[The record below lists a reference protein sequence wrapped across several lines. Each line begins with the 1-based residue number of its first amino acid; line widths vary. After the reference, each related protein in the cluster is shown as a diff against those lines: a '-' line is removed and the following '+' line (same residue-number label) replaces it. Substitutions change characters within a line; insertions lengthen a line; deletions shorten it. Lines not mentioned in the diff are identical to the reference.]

1 MRPEEVLKTYYG
13 YDSFRPGQKDIVDA
27 VLSGRDVLAVMPTG
41 AGKSVCYQVP
51 AMCMEGITLVVS
63 PLISLMKDQ
72 VSSLVQAGIPAA
84 YLNSSLSQAQFQK
97 ALFNLQNGRY
107 KIIYV
112 APERLLTERFLECIS
127 HLKIAM
133 LAVDEAHCISQW
145 GNNFRPD
152 YLKIAEFIRLL
163 KTRPVISA
171 FTATATGQVRDD
183 IERILNLNNPFQLT
197 TGFDRPNLYFSVIET
212 KDKDTELLKLLRQ
225 YKKRSGIIYCSTR
238 AAVEEVTDLLISR
251 KYSAVRY
258 HAGLNEEERRR
269 NQDSFADDTARII
282 VATNAF
288 GMGIDKSNVSFVI
301 HYHMPM
307 SIEAY
312 YQEAGRAGR
321 DGEPADCILLYSPS
335 DVRLNRF
342 LIEHS
347 EPNPEYSEKMQE
359 EIRKRDLD
367 RLKKMSG
374 YAKTDHCLRE
384 YLLNYFGEKTKSYCG
399 NCSACQKNFT
409 EQDITVEAQKI
420 LSAVIRSNQMY
431 GAGMIIDILCGNETD
446 RIKERKLD
454 ELSVYGIMKDT
465 PKAQLEGLI
474 KELDEQSLLNITDD
488 QYHVLKADPSCASVL
503 KGETKVTRMIRRDSA
518 VTVSS
523 SADPLIAALRKLR
536 KMLAESEK
544 VPAYVVFPDATLR
557 MIAEKKPQTKGQ
569 LKEIQGMGKRKVNK
583 YGARIIRT
591 VKEYTE

>member
-197 TGFDRPNLYFSVIET
+197 TGFDRPNLYFGVIET

-258 HAGLNEEERRR
+258 HAGLDEEERRR

-288 GMGIDKSNVSFVI
+288 GMGIDKPNVSFVI

-347 EPNPEYSEKMQE
+347 EPNLEYSEKMQE

-503 KGETKVTRMIRRDSA
+503 KGETKVTRMIRRASA

-523 SADPLIAALRKLR
+523 SADPLTSALRKLR

-557 MIAEKKPQTKGQ
+557 LIAEKKPQTKGQ